1 MGCKRLVQ
9 EAGVPLASGGITG
22 VSVGL
27 FCACSMAD
35 DSKAAFQQILARRS
49 PSGLLANSRARAM
62 GMPLPFMANAP
73 LRADVGWP
81 WRMDW
86 GGHDPASPVAEMHI
100 NYHNTGWA
108 IMIFVCTTTFY
119 LMTKR

>member
-1 MGCKRLVQ
+1 MG
-9 EAGVPLASGGITG
+9 AGVAH
-22 VSVGL
+22 L
-27 FCACSMAD
+27 FGCRLSDAMAD
-35 DSKAAFQQILARRS
+35 NQQASLNNILARQS
-49 PSGLLANSRARAM
+49 PMGMLANSRARRT
-62 GMPLPFMANAP
+62 GMPVPFMASAP

-108 IMIFVCTTTFY
+108 MMIFVCTTTFY